1 MNLTNDKKTKKQ
13 IREHTRHIH
22 LSMYKFTLFYPQIFL
37 IVAVKVVFERS
48 REKWIGPI
56 QY

>member
-1 MNLTNDKKTKKQ
+1 MTKKTKKQ